1 MSFFIGLFLGFYI
14 GVVLIALMIKDD
26 ENEYNCALI

>member
-26 ENEYNCALI
+26 ENEF